1 MGSFLYHGKNENLE
15 GIVKDIRLH
24 SVESSALVSK
34 EGCGR
39 LCRIVR
45 EGKEQH
51 CVFVLSVMR
60 SLDYEMGSL
69 LESAKNHDERLWS
82 SLEKRSEEWSSLV
95 DSLLDRDGAVM
106 VSQRIKQG
114 FSDIEDLLKAIWLT
128 GYVSSGSVNFVDK
141 LLSSWMADIICHY
154 FVLSGC
160 GDADIASYDQV
171 VAHPVT
177 KTRALFVY
185 GILSPEDVEE
195 KTAQLA
201 PLFEASGVTFWN
213 TKGLLRT
220 ADINEV
226 PSAKVITH
234 LSYVEATELSFF
246 GAPIIHPHALLPAMQ
261 AGIDVCLRSW
271 YEEENPGTVV
281 STRQDGG
288 ESPVGVRGF
297 SIIHHIALINVEGAG
312 MSGVRLIASRLFT
325 ALGEVGISVILITQA
340 SSEYSICF
348 AVMDSEAELACRT
361 ARTVFSKELEGGQ
374 IHQVESESDCAIL
387 AAVGQEMK
395 SQIGIAGKFFS
406 SLAKAKVNI
415 RAIAQGSS
423 ESNISVVIK
432 SDDSTRALRALH
444 AGFFLSMQAISVGL
458 IGPGNIGGT
467 LLDQIAQQKERLNQ
481 QFGLDI
487 RIRAIANSKRML
499 LNDEGVDLDHWRDE
513 LAKATEPFDMNK
525 FVTHVGVTYFP
536 HSAIVDCTTS
546 ASIAE
551 EYVNFLSHGIH
562 VITPNKKAGTAPYPY
577 YAKIFQ
583 TCVKTGSRFL
593 YETTVGAALP
603 VICTLKDLV
612 QTGDRVHRI
621 EGIVSGTLAWLFNN
635 YDGTTPFSDLVRK
648 AKELGYTEPDPR
660 DDLSGMDVGR
670 KTVILARELGF
681 HTEVTDIPIESL
693 VPKEMRGM
701 SLEVFMKNLS
711 LLDEP
716 MKKRYE
722 AAAKKGMRLRYVGFV
737 DEQGQCQA
745 SLREYPF
752 DHPFSQATGTDN
764 VILFSTDRY
773 LEQPLVIKGPGAGR
787 DVTAGGVF
795 SDLLRLGAYLGA
807 RI

>member
-1 MGSFLYHGKNENLE
+1 
-15 GIVKDIRLH
+15 VKDIRLH
-24 SVESSALVSK
+24 SVDSSALVSR
-34 EGCGR
+34 EGCER

-45 EGKEQH
+45 RENERH
-51 CVFVLSVMR
+51 TVIVLSVMR
-60 SLDYEMGSL
+60 ALDYEMVSL

-82 SLEKRSEEWSSLV
+82 SLEKHSEVWNALV
-95 DSLLDRDGAVM
+95 DCLLDRNGAVM

-114 FSDIEDLLKAIWLT
+114 FSDMEDLLKAIWLT
-128 GYVSSGSVNFVDK
+128 GYVSSGSVNFVDR
-141 LLSSWMADIICHY
+141 LLSSWMADILCH
-154 FVLSGC
+154 FFILSGG
-160 GDADIASYDQV
+160 GDAEIVLYQDIMN
-171 VAHPVT
+171 HPVCD
-177 KTRALFVY
+177 KRALFVY
-185 GILSPEDVEE
+185 GILSSEDLEE
-195 KTAQLA
+195 RAASLA
-201 PLFEASGVTFWN
+201 VAFDSHGVTFWN
-213 TKGLLRT
+213 TKSLLRT

-226 PSAKVITH
+226 PSAKVISH
-234 LSYVEATELSFF
+234 LTYLEATELSFF
-246 GAPIIHPHALLPAMQ
+246 GAPIIHPHALLPAIKG
-261 AGIDVCLRSW
+261 GIDVSLRYW
-271 YEEENPGTVV
+271 YEENNPGTVV
-281 STRQDGG
+281 SNRVNGE

-325 ALGEVGISVILITQA
+325 ALGEAGISVILITQA

-348 AVMDSEAELACRT
+348 AVMDSEVDLACE
-361 ARTVFSKELEGGQ
+361 TVRVTFSKELENGQ
-374 IHQVESESDCAIL
+374 IHHVESETDCAIL

-406 SLAKAKVNI
+406 ALAKAKVNI

-432 SDDSTRALRALH
+432 SGDSTRALRALH

-487 RIRAIANSKRML
+487 RIRAIANSKKML
-499 LNDEGVDLDHWRDE
+499 LDDEGIDLEHWRE
-513 LAKATEPFDMNK
+513 LLGNASEPFEMER

-546 ASIAE
+546 TAIADQ
-551 EYVNFLSHGIH
+551 YVNFLAHGIH
-562 VITPNKKAGTAPYPY
+562 VITPNKKAGTAPYAY
-577 YAKIFQ
+577 YTKIFQ
-583 TCVKTGSRFL
+583 TCVRTGSRFL

-635 YDGTTPFSDLVRK
+635 YDGTVPFSSLVKK
-648 AKELGYTEPDPR
+648 AKEMGYTEPDPR

-670 KTVILARELGF
+670 KTVILSRELGF
-681 HTEVTDIPIESL
+681 HTEVSDIPIESL
-693 VPKEMRGM
+693 VPEAMRGM
-701 SLEVFMKNLS
+701 TLDAFMKNLY

-716 MKKRYE
+716 MRKRYE
-722 AAAKKGMRLRYVGFV
+722 TAIGRGKRLRYVGFV
-737 DEQGQCQA
+737 AEDGRCGA
-745 SLREYPF
+745 ALKEYPL

-773 LEQPLVIKGPGAGR
+773 EKQPLVIKGPGAGR

-795 SDLLRLGAYLGA
+795 SDLLRLGAYFGA